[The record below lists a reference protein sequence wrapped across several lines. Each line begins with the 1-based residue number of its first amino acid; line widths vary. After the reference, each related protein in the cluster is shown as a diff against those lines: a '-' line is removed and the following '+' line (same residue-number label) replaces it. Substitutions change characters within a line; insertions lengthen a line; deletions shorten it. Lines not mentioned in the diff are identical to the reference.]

1 MIDWWLLMIV
11 MILLGVFFGVVI
23 QYAVAWVCERNIF
36 IQKREGISGKT
47 LKILKFLYWTG
58 CVSMKTNGKK
68 YVAKLRFWHPLII
81 FFVLF
86 DFIFNFGIVCIVSL
100 LLGIV
105 EAVKCIFTCIS
116 SDIEERVSSWEHSA
130 IVFYKDDKNDC
141 VEDFVMKKAKM
152 VEGKK

>member
-11 MILLGVFFGVVI
+11 MIFLGVFFGVLI
-23 QYAVAWVCERNIF
+23 QYAVAR
-36 IQKREGISGKT
+36 KGISEKT

-86 DFIFNFGIVCIVSL
+86 DFIFNFGIIFIIEIVV
-100 LLGIV
+100 GIV
-105 EAVKCIFTCIS
+105 AAIKDIFICIF
-116 SDIEERVSSWEHSA
+116 SDFREMKKNWKHSA
-130 IVFYKDDKNDC
+130 IVFYKDDNKDC